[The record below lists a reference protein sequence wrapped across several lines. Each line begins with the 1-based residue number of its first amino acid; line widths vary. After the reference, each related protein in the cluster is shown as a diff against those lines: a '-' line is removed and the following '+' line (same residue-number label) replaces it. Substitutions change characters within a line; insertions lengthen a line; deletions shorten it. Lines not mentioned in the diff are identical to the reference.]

1 MVEGVALSSPD
12 KGADAQNQAREFSQT
27 ESDSRKLLQLSAYA
41 GDESKSPPAS
51 NARDASRAST
61 LAEASAK
68 DDQSLKNKLGN
79 LTLVDAS
86 GKLQPESEEDT
97 DSSDHVNVGGTI
109 SWDPKLR
116 EMARPKNGE
125 GYYDVM
131 KNVGEQ
137 LLGHKLSNDE
147 IQMLVAGA
155 KALQEHRGKGSSEL
169 NSRDELLPKNEQ
181 ERDVFLNNMD
191 IPANPGK
198 LSEREKQE
206 VILHLFAVLQSHQQ
220 AATKDQIVLDTRPV
234 KDQPVVSKVVP
245 NAVYIDSSN
254 IEGGQGYRRTEKC
267 EPETQN
273 YWLSK
278 PTAEALMRAQAAL
291 IKAGK
296 DPLML
301 TNMNGAGRRA
311 LDRELISKCAPDQPH
326 AKKHSQHEDGISV
339 DVANYDN
346 PDVRKAIEKE
356 GFVHNVPG
364 DRPHFTWLGKK
375 K

>member
-1 MVEGVALSSPD
+1 MVERGAQSSAD
-12 KGADAQNQAREFSQT
+12 KI
-27 ESDSRKLLQLSAYA
+27 DSRKHEGNANASGLGSIEDSRSLLKLVGSQTT
-41 GDESKSPPAS
+41 ES
-51 NARDASRAST
+51 
-61 LAEASAK
+61 
-68 DDQSLKNKLGN
+68 SLKGKLGN
-79 LTLVDAS
+79 LTLVDTS
-86 GKLQPESEEDT
+86 GKLQPETEEID
-97 DSSDHVNVGGTI
+97 SDHVNVGGTI
-109 SWDPKLR
+109 SWSPRLR
-116 EMARPKNGE
+116 ELARPQKGQ

-131 KNVGEQ
+131 KNVGQE

-147 IQMLVAGA
+147 IQMLVGAA
-155 KALQEHRGKGSSEL
+155 KALQKNRGKDASEL
-169 NSRDELLPKNEQ
+169 SSRDELLPKNAK
-181 ERDVFLNNMD
+181 ERDVFFDNLD
-191 IPANPGK
+191 TPQSPGK
-198 LSEREKQE
+198 ISEREKLE
-206 VILHLFAVLQSHQQ
+206 FMLHLNDVIQSHEGTP
-220 AATKDQIVLDTRPV
+220 TKDQIVLDTRPV
-234 KDQPVVSKVVP
+234 KDQPVVTKVVP
-245 NAVYIDSSN
+245 DAVYLDSSN

-291 IKAGK
+291 IKEGK
-296 DPLML
+296 APLML

-326 AKKHSQHEDGISV
+326 AKKHSQHEDGISI

-346 PDVRKAIEKE
+346 ADVRKAIEKE